1 MFRNWLVII
10 VLLLP
15 ILGYAG
21 KKNKPIECTSS
32 GNGFWECG
40 VPSKKAH
47 FDDNES
53 DAITHENSNNL
64 SAEDGGD
71 FSDLEFGDLEFG
83 DLEFGEN
90 KKARKKVVKVS
101 VDENQ
106 NNCCFYVFFDQV
118 NDNNAMRI
126 ALSAYYFP
134 CKKEDEDII
143 IKSSDLGS
151 EIVSSSSDVVMI
163 YGNYSA
169 SSD

>member
-40 VPSKKAH
+40 VP

-53 DAITHENSNNL
+53 DAITHDNSNNL

-71 FSDLEFGDLEFG
+71 FSYLGFGDLEFGDLEFG
-83 DLEFGEN
+83 DLEFDKN
-90 KKARKKVVKVS
+90 KKVKKKW
-101 VDENQ
+101 
-106 NNCCFYVFFDQV
+106 
-118 NDNNAMRI
+118 
-126 ALSAYYFP
+126 
-134 CKKEDEDII
+134 
-143 IKSSDLGS
+143 
-151 EIVSSSSDVVMI
+151 
-163 YGNYSA
+163 
-169 SSD
+169 